1 MSTNLFE
8 LKKKKETELSQ
19 QFSFWLNQE
28 RGSQVRGI
36 EFFLNQRSK
45 NIDRLIVETSKEYKL
60 DQIPELG
67 IFTVGGY
74 GRAGGDE
81 EDGEDFESEHD
92 RECDGV
98 RAGMYH

>member
-1 MSTNLFE
+1 MSTNLSAI
-8 LKKKKETELSQ
+8 KKKQEAELSQ

-36 EFFLNQRSK
+36 GFFLNQRSK

-74 GRAGGDE
+74 RRAELHPILILISFCFQISPYLDQTRKE
-81 EDGEDFESEHD
+81 
-92 RECDGV
+92 
-98 RAGMYH
+98 